1 MTTFK
6 NEKKNKIV
14 FLVNSINYLLD
25 WVIIVFEEGG
35 YRLIVS
41 NRGNIC
47 TDRHYE
53 TLKGAKI
60 AFIRQYRFAAFS
72 RPDIPEWSPPYRPD
86 RDWLEEKTDYR

>member
-1 MTTFK
+1 MTESK
-6 NEKKNKIV
+6 SEKKNKIV

-25 WVIIVFEEGG
+25 WVIIVFEDEG

-41 NRGNIC
+41 NRGAIS
-47 TDRHYE
+47 TDRYYE

-72 RPDIPEWSPPYRPD
+72 NPDIPEWSPPYRPD
-86 RDWLEEKTDYR
+86 DDWLEQKTVYR